1 MGSNPLRIRLNKID
15 AFIEIYDGIRYL
27 VAFDYKQYDEI
38 YNKIRYI
45 ISEKSGITDSINYN
59 FARIRINSYNVILLI
74 NFLMK
79 IKITTTIRHFCMRIN
94 PIHYIFK

>member
-1 MGSNPLRIRLNKID
+1 MGSNPLRVRLNKID
-15 AFIEIYDGIRYL
+15 TFIEIYDGIRYL
-27 VAFDYKQYDEI
+27 VAFDYKQHDEI

-74 NFLMK
+74 KFLMK
-79 IKITTTIRHFCMRIN
+79 IKITTTIRHF
-94 PIHYIFK
+94 